1 MGGAVSGYLRLLRP
15 VNCVM
20 TGFAVLV
27 GAAIAGRSLSALGVG
42 EALAGFAAGFF
53 IAGAAM
59 VFNDYAD
66 REIDMINAPGRPI
79 PSGAV
84 NPASALA
91 YGAFLVAG
99 GLAAAAYTGLGT
111 LAAAAA
117 AAALAVLYDFWGKR
131 TGLPGNLM
139 VSFNVAL
146 PILYGALL
154 VGRADLT
161 IMVYWAMIFLAN
173 TSREVVKGIA
183 DVEGDSVR
191 GVRTL
196 AVVLGERRAA
206 LVAVATLLV
215 AIALSPVPVF
225 WGDASQLYI
234 PLVAAADA
242 GFLYSSARL
251 LARPEK
257 RVALRVKNEMLVWML
272 LGLIAF
278 LAGSLW

>member
-1 MGGAVSGYLRLLRP
+1 MLETVAAYLRMLRP
-15 VNCVM
+15 VNCAM

-27 GAAIAGRSLSALGVG
+27 GAAIAGRSPSAL
-42 EALAGFAAGFF
+42 EPWDALAGFSAGFF

-66 REIDMINAPGRPI
+66 REIDAINAPDRPI

-84 NPASALA
+84 SPEAALV
-91 YGAFLVAG
+91 YGSLLVLAG
-99 GLAAAAYTGLGT
+99 LVAAAYTGFST
-111 LAAAAA
+111 LAAASLAA
-117 AAALAVLYDFWGKR
+117 ASALLYDFWGKK

-154 VGRADLT
+154 VGGFDLT
-161 IMVYWAMIFLAN
+161 IIVYWAMMFLAN
-173 TSREVVKGIA
+173 TSREIVKGIV
-183 DVEGDSVR
+183 DVEGDR
-191 GVRTL
+191 AKGVGTL

-206 LVAVATLLV
+206 LIAVALLIS
-215 AIALSPVPVF
+215 AIALSPLPPF
-225 WGDASQLYI
+225 LGGAALPYI
-234 PLVAAADA
+234 PVVAMADA

-251 LARPEK
+251 LMRPD
-257 RVALRVKNEMLVWML
+257 RDAALRVKREMLVWML
-272 LGLIAF
+272 LGLLAF